1 MSDRAEIYAEGLAKL
16 VRVPTVTGVD
26 RKSFAALRKVMA
38 EEFPHVYSACEVIMP
53 GGEGSDAIMFKWK
66 GKASSRPLVLMA
78 HQDVVPAEGE
88 WKYPAFSGTVAD
100 GKVWGRG
107 AMDCK
112 CTLFCTLKSVDE
124 LIADGFVP
132 EQDIYLSYSDNEETS
147 GHGATYCRDWLTAHG
162 VKPAVAIDEGGAIIE
177 RAFPGMTKPFAMIG
191 ILEKGYCDV
200 KFVARSKGG
209 HSSSPPKNTP
219 FARLAAFV
227 NYCETHTIFKP
238 RMTPAAL
245 AMLKGLSSGLTGALA
260 FVTKHAE
267 LFKPVIVKVLPKL
280 TPFGGALLGT
290 TMTFT
295 MAEGSSAPNVI
306 PQAASMTA
314 NLRFAPGDNSK
325 ECIEKLRRIAAKFD
339 IETHPMECRDAT
351 PMIDME
357 SAGYKLFVDTVAKV
371 FPDCGAAPY
380 LIFGGTDCRTM
391 QTITP
396 CAIRCTPC
404 KMNSEQLAAMHAA
417 NENIDISSLIGGVN
431 FFKAYIKGYK

>member
-1 MSDRAEIYAEGLAKL
+1 M
-16 VRVPTVTGVD
+16 
-26 RKSFAALRKVMA
+26 
-38 EEFPHVYSACEVIMP
+38 
-53 GGEGSDAIMFKWK
+53 
-66 GKASSRPLVLMA
+66 
-78 HQDVVPAEGE
+78 
-88 WKYPAFSGTVAD
+88 
-100 GKVWGRG
+100 
-107 AMDCK
+107 
-112 CTLFCTLKSVDE
+112 
-124 LIADGFVP
+124 
-132 EQDIYLSYSDNEETS
+132 
-147 GHGATYCRDWLTAHG
+147 
-162 VKPAVAIDEGGAIIE
+162 
-177 RAFPGMTKPFAMIG
+177 
-191 ILEKGYCDV
+191 
-200 KFVARSKGG
+200 
-209 HSSSPPKNTP
+209 
-219 FARLAAFV
+219 
-227 NYCETHTIFKP
+227 
-238 RMTPAAL
+238 
-245 AMLKGLSSGLTGALA
+245 
-260 FVTKHAE
+260 
-267 LFKPVIVKVLPKL
+267 KVLPKL

-404 KMNSEQLAAMHAA
+404 KMSSEQLAAMHAA

>member
-1 MSDRAEIYAEGLAKL
+1 
-16 VRVPTVTGVD
+16 
-26 RKSFAALRKVMA
+26 
-38 EEFPHVYSACEVIMP
+38 
-53 GGEGSDAIMFKWK
+53 
-66 GKASSRPLVLMA
+66 MA

-200 KFVARSKGG
+200 KFVARSKGEYAVRKARRLCELLRDSHHLQAAYDPRG
-209 HSSSPPKNTP
+209 ARDAERAVLGAHGRARVRHQTRRALQARHRESPAQAHALRRGA
-219 FARLAAFV
+219 ARHDDDL
-227 NYCETHTIFKP
+227 H
-238 RMTPAAL
+238 
-245 AMLKGLSSGLTGALA
+245 
-260 FVTKHAE
+260 H
-267 LFKPVIVKVLPKL
+267 
-280 TPFGGALLGT
+280 GGGP
-290 TMTFT
+290 
-295 MAEGSSAPNVI
+295 APNVI

-404 KMNSEQLAAMHAA
+404 KMSSEQLAAMHAA